1 VIKNRM
7 LQSFVVLFLFL
18 PIAFLGCS
26 GGGDDAPAP
35 VPTPSIQV
43 LPSSYD
49 FGVVTPGNS
58 PAPLEVEIAN
68 NGSVGFTVSGIVLSD
83 IINFNLDLSG
93 GSNPCKTLPLA
104 IAAGGNCTLEVIFDP
119 KSDDIFDESLTIT
132 SNASNTPTFN
142 LSLAG
147 KSEPIDKLNVRI
159 NQIDACPRP
168 TVTAYVNVTDQ
179 AGYPVVTLKETDFSV
194 TDDATGPVQP
204 TAVNFVSNTAPIS
217 VALVMDYSGSITEI
231 QDAVDDME
239 DAVASF
245 VNQLG
250 DNDEAEIVKFASTVK
265 VVDPPGFTSDKA
277 LLTAAIETTLDVGVY
292 TALYDAVVKGVDD
305 TAARNKIRRAVIV
318 ITDGVDSDGSGNP
331 ISKNDLND
339 AINYA
344 NNNGVPIF
352 TVGLGQADDAIL
364 QQMAND
370 TGGSFFEAT
379 TSDNLRTI
387 YQQLADILFQDSY
400 ILTYNSNLAAGLTGN
415 LTVEATYSPT
425 IKGEDTNGIAAC
437 Q

>member
-1 VIKNRM
+1 MIKNRM

-68 NGSVGFTVSGIVLSD
+68 NGSLGLTVPKSGIVLSD
-83 IINFNLDLSG
+83 TINFNLDLSA
-93 GSNPCKTLPLA
+93 GSNPCNTLPLT
-104 IAAGGNCTLEVIFDP
+104 IAAGGDCALEVIFDP
-119 KSDDIFDESLTIT
+119 KSDDIFNESLTIT

-147 KSEPIDKLNVRI
+147 KSEPINKLNVRI
-159 NQIDACPRP
+159 NQIDPCPRP
-168 TVTAYVNVTDQ
+168 MVTAYVNVTDQ
-179 AGYPVVTLKETDFSV
+179 AGYPVVTLKATDFSLA
-194 TDDATGPVQP
+194 DDATGPVQP
-204 TAVNFVSNTAPIS
+204 TTVDFVSTTATIS
-217 VALVMDYSGSITEI
+217 VALVMDYSGSVTDV

-239 DAVASF
+239 ESAAYFID
-245 VNQLG
+245 QLRDQPG
-250 DNDEAEIVKFASTVK
+250 VVDEAEIIKLDIIFE
-265 VVDPPGFTSDKA
+265 VVPGFTSNKD
-277 LLTAAIETTLDVGVY
+277 LLKAAIYEDWDNGRETT
-292 TALYDAVVKGVDD
+292 LYDAVVKAVDD
-305 TAARNKIRRAVIV
+305 TALQSTDRKAVIV
-318 ITDGVDSDGSGNP
+318 ISDGKDTQSLK
-331 ISKNDLND
+331 ILDDVIND
-339 AINYA
+339 A

-352 TVGLGQADDAIL
+352 TIGLGILDPAIL

-387 YQQLADILFQDSY
+387 YEQLANVLFHDSY
-400 ILTYNSNLAAGLTGN
+400 ILTYNSNLDDLLTGN

-425 IKGEDTNGIAAC
+425 IKGDDTKEIAFC
-437 Q
+437 P